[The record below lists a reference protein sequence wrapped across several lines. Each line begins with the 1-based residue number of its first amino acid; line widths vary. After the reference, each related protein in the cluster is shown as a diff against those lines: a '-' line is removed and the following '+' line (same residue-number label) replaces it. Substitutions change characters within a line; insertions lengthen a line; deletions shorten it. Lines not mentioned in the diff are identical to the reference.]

1 MTSRAGV
8 ASRRRRVDNPGGE
21 VPVPRRMKGAKG
33 KKRAA
38 RPRAALARIPLPKKT
53 EARHA
58 DRKKYERAREKERLR
73 REEP

>member
-1 MTSRAGV
+1 M
-8 ASRRRRVDNPGGE
+8 
-21 VPVPRRMKGAKG
+21 PRRMKGAKG